1 MCLSDGKTEERFLL
15 PEVIIASRAQAER
28 LLMSKDRGRN
38 IQHVIS
44 IGAARE
50 PVPAGFEF
58 CAGRIR
64 LEFFDVSSPEF
75 RRHGPQVSDVERVIE
90 FAQRIQHEGGRLL
103 VHCGAGI
110 SRSTKEQDAVYRT
123 YAAQPQAQPNSLF
136 VELADGLLER
146 NGALIAAV
154 NRASESLD
162 LEALMARYLERMDV
176 AK

>member
-1 MCLSDGKTEERFLL
+1 
-15 PEVIIASRAQAER
+15 V
-28 LLMSKDRGRN
+28 
-38 IQHVIS
+38 
-44 IGAARE
+44 
-50 PVPAGFEF
+50 
-58 CAGRIR
+58 
-64 LEFFDVSSPEF
+64 
-75 RRHGPQVSDVERVIE
+75 
-90 FAQRIQHEGGRLL
+90 FATWLGTG
-103 VHCGAGI
+103 
-110 SRSTKEQDAVYRT
+110 KEQDAVYRT